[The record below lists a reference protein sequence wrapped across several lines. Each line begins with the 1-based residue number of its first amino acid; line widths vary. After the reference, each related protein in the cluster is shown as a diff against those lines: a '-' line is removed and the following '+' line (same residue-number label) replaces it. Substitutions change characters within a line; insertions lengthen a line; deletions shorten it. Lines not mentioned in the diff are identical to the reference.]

1 MAPVRRHLLA
11 IVLLFSIL
19 GVRSLAATDAYRID
33 PGRSRATINVGKSG
47 VFSFAA
53 GHTHVVSGPIASGG
67 VDVDTESLAR
77 SHVRLTIAGADL
89 KVSPQGEPAD
99 DVPKVQETMDGEKV
113 LDVRRHPEIT
123 FDSTSVTVKERRGDA
138 ADLVVAGRLTI
149 RGVTQVV
156 SIPAHVTFDR
166 QRLSATG
173 RFAVKQS
180 AFGITPIS
188 VAGVVSVKD
197 LLEIEFSVGA
207 DK

>member
-1 MAPVRRHLLA
+1 
-11 IVLLFSIL
+11 
-19 GVRSLAATDAYRID
+19 
-33 PGRSRATINVGKSG
+33 
-47 VFSFAA
+47 
-53 GHTHVVSGPIASGG
+53 

-77 SHVRLTIAGADL
+77 SHVRLTIAAADL

-123 FDSTSVTVKERRGDA
+123 FDSTSVTVKEQRGDA
-138 ADLVVAGRLTI
+138 ADLVVAGRLAI

-156 SIPAHVTFDR
+156 SIPVHVTFGR
-166 QRLSATG
+166 QGLSATG

-197 LLEIEFSVGA
+197 LLEIEFSVSA